1 MLNRSGHN
9 RTVDWYLLGVLLY
22 ELLVGI
28 PPYYSNNRD
37 QLFDNIKKGPLML
50 PKNNMSEDAKSL
62 IKGVI
67 NNLIVYIKFIFS
79 FKVVMQKPK
88 HQIRSQK

>member
-1 MLNRSGHN
+1 MLNRTGHN

-37 QLFDNIKKGPLML
+37 TLFENIKKGPLML
-50 PKNNMSEDAKSL
+50 PKQNMSEDAKSL
-62 IKGVI
+62 IKQVI
-67 NNLIVYIKFIFS
+67 EYFRCINYILVI
-79 FKVVMQKPK
+79 MQKSC
-88 HQIRSQK
+88 IETWG

>member
-1 MLNRSGHN
+1 MLNRTGHN

-22 ELLVGI
+22 EFLVGI

-50 PKNNMSEDAKSL
+50 PKHNMSEDAKSL
-62 IKGVI
+62 IKGVE
-67 NNLIVYIKFIFS
+67 LIYSDSFIKFYLI
-79 FKVVMQKPK
+79 
-88 HQIRSQK
+88 